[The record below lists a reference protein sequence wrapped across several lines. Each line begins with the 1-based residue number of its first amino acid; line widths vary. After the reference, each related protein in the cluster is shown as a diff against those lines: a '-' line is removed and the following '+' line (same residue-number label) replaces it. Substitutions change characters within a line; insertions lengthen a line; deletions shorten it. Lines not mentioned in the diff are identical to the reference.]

1 MKFSVIAMKKSAAI
15 RLAALAALTISSAV
29 SVAHATPGPGPGPG
43 ISARPA
49 PAASAPP
56 PASAAAP
63 VMSPEQFK
71 TLKENILAN
80 MKQRAEML
88 EKERACVQKT
98 KGPEDL
104 KNCQNEMRA
113 ARQALQKANEDR
125 APKGPAPVTPPPAK

>member
-1 MKFSVIAMKKSAAI
+1 MKKSAVI
-15 RLAALAALTISSAV
+15 RFAAMAALALSSAV
-29 SVAHATPGPGPGPG
+29 SVAQATPTPGPGPGPG
-43 ISARPA
+43 VSARPA
-49 PAASAPP
+49 S
-56 PASAAAP
+56 AP
-63 VMSPEQFK
+63 VMSAEQFK
-71 TLKENILAN
+71 TLKENILGN

-125 APKGPAPVTPPPAK
+125 TPKGPAPVTPTPAK